1 MANFFY
7 LNDKRFKIG
16 DNVQIIYKL
25 YEEDKVK
32 TQSFSG
38 FLISIKG
45 NNNNNKM
52 ITIRKISK
60 FGIGV
65 ERIFPLASPL
75 ITDIKLKK
83 ESTHQ
88 KAKAYF
94 IRRLSFKHLQ
104 KKLFH
109 KK

>member
-65 ERIFPLASPL
+65 ERIFPLFSPYL
-75 ITDIKLKK
+75 TQINLLKN
-83 ESTHQ
+83 SYYQ

-94 IRRLSFKHLQ
+94 IRHLSQ
-104 KKLFH
+104 KELRKRLFH